1 MRGFASCAIE
11 PFARNDLTALNIG
24 GQAMHKYPTNAFV
37 VIVATAGAVY
47 HFAVLAALAMV
58 MT

>member
-24 GQAMHKYPTNAFV
+24 GQAMQKYRTRGLV
-37 VIVATAGAVY
+37 VIVATAGTVY

-58 MT
+58 VI